1 MPRPRSITIIA
12 WLFVAV
18 GVAGLL
24 NDLWPLLTSGAA
36 AQLAKLKSDGLGDLG
51 PAWTT
56 RLLAIVGG
64 IGLLHGRNWARW
76 LLMAWMIFH
85 IGMSAFESWE
95 KLVFHSVIFL
105 PIMYFLFREPS
116 QLYFRPEKTSAVA
129 E

>member
-24 NDLWPLLTSGAA
+24 NDLWPLMTSGAA
-36 AQLAKLKSDGLGDLG
+36 AQIAKLKADGLADIG

-64 IGLLHGRNWARW
+64 IWLLRGRNWARW
-76 LLMAWMIFH
+76 LLVLWMVFH
-85 IGMSAFESWE
+85 IVLSLFESRE
-95 KLVFHSVIFL
+95 KLLVHCVVFL
-105 PIMYFLFREPS
+105 PIFYFLFRDAS
-116 QLYFRPEKTSAVA
+116 QSYFMTAKHSAA
-129 E
+129 